1 MVKNLNLIKVQKL
14 LKEKNLEIF
23 SPQDFQRLFKV
34 TRFSASKFIHQYTK
48 KNFFSKIKNGLYCLS
63 SLNPSSFELANK
75 IYEPSYI
82 SLETALAFYGI
93 IPETTYSISSISCKA
108 TRSFTAL
115 DKKFNYHRI
124 KKELF
129 TGYFFKKQADE
140 KFLIAEPEK
149 AFFDY
154 IYFTIRNKRNIND
167 RLNFKKL
174 KKAKVEKW
182 QKLFNNQKIN
192 DLIKKLYDKQY

>member
-14 LKEKNLEIF
+14 LKEKDLEIF

-48 KNFFSKIKNGLYCLS
+48 KKFFLKIKNGLYCLN
-63 SLNPSSFELANK
+63 SLNPGSFELANR

-82 SLETALAFYGI
+82 SLETALAFYGV
-93 IPETTYSISSISCKA
+93 IPETTYSILSISSKA
-108 TRSFTAL
+108 TRSFTSL
-115 DKKFNYHRI
+115 EKKFNYHRI

-129 TGYFFKKQADE
+129 TGYLFKKQADE

-149 AFFDY
+149 ALLDY
-154 IYFTIRNKRNIND
+154 IYFTVRNKRKIND
-167 RLNFKKL
+167 RLNLEKL
-174 KKAKVEKW
+174 KKGKIEKW
-182 QKLFNNQKIN
+182 QKLFANQKID
-192 DLIKKLYDKQY
+192 DLIKKIYDK